1 MMYENTTIF
10 ISGITAIFGLFG
22 VFLFFKLI
30 LIWKNLDKNLLKAR
44 VFLAEGFLI
53 KNIMIIFI
61 VGLLIAL
68 HNFIEFLGMAY
79 PEFYYGQVSSR
90 FPSRLFAVT
99 GLLAAV
105 LLVDWL
111 MYRWIKI
118 TGK

>member
-1 MMYENTTIF
+1 MYENTTIF

-61 VGLLIAL
+61 VGFLIAL

-79 PEFYYGQVSSR
+79 PTFYSERISSR
-90 FPSRLFAVT
+90 FPSRLFAVA